1 MENVNNFIISEE
13 KTLTKY
19 TGKDSKIIIPDGVKK
34 IDRNVFYN
42 QEFIEEIYIPE
53 SIEIIEENNFIECK
67 NLKFNVVD
75 KIKYLGN
82 EKSPYLV
89 LISSDRDIK
98 DAPIQEGCKLIM
110 SNAFNECYNLSKINL
125 PSSVRYIGYMA
136 FYNCNSLS
144 ELSFSENIKTI
155 ESNAFYDC
163 NIKKLILPK
172 KLE

>member
-1 MENVNNFIISEE
+1 
-13 KTLTKY
+13 
-19 TGKDSKIIIPDGVKK
+19 
-34 IDRNVFYN
+34 
-42 QEFIEEIYIPE
+42 
-53 SIEIIEENNFIECK
+53 
-67 NLKFNVVD
+67 
-75 KIKYLGN
+75 
-82 EKSPYLV
+82 
-89 LISSDRDIK
+89 
-98 DAPIQEGCKLIM
+98 M